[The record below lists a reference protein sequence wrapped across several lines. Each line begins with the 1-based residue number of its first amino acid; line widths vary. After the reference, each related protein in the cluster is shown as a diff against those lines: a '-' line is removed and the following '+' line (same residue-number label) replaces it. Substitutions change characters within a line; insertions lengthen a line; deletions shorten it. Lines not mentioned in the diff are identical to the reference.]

1 MLRTRL
7 AVLSVCASLTS
18 LVAVA
23 CGGGGEA
30 TTSGGGTAAGGGT
43 SGTPEERAPSTPPG
57 TAGMRSH
64 LDLIELAHLA
74 DVEHHGLYIDMGTA
88 PRNKYTLGN
97 WRTGWLTDGADGD
110 ETFTYAGRMGRLYV
124 DLREASP
131 LTVRLRMRAYGSRRL
146 QVYVN
151 GTTLPEG
158 IELPPGEGW
167 NETDVAIPA
176 SMVHAGENMIQ
187 LSFGGTIA
195 VAGQDVSVAVST
207 VRIIPG
213 TTVDDAGFMAPDW
226 GTYVSEIEV
235 GGVTRRSLAVRAPTT
250 LSYYVEVPE
259 GGRLVFGVGGEG
271 EATAHAVVRVT
282 PEGGTST
289 EAWSGDA
296 GARWNDASVDLAA
309 YAGQV
314 VRLELVTE
322 AAAGAPAGRVAW
334 SVPAV
339 MVPQPTATAE
349 PGEIRN
355 VVVLLI
361 DTLRASKLRAYNP
374 SSRVRTPVLDDLV
387 AHGTLFE
394 RASSQENWT
403 KPSVASV
410 LTGLTPMTHGAK
422 TDAARLPDSADMV
435 SEAFDGAN
443 FATGSFIANGYVSDR
458 FGFDQGWDHYTNMIR
473 ESRSTEAEDVFREA
487 GDWIEQHSGERFF
500 AYVQTID
507 PHVPYDP
514 PAEYLAMYDDRP
526 DYAGIVTP
534 RRTHELLEGAKR
546 NPPTVTFDA
555 SDVRRLE
562 ALHDGEITQHDHFF
576 GLFIERLRAL
586 NVLDNTLVVITSD
599 HGEEFDDHGSWGH
612 GHSVYQELL
621 GVPLIFWRPGT
632 VPENRRIAHPVSTL
646 NISQTVLDFA
656 NVEGLPHAEGRS
668 LVGEIVRGELPAY
681 PAVNFS
687 DMLDD
692 RRVIRASGWKMI
704 LNGSNTKL
712 FNLTTDPGEDRE
724 ITDMTRHPIA
734 ARYLRILLGQYL
746 GATDRGHWWSATQSS
761 GATLGTE
768 NATMDAET
776 CAQLQALGYVVNC
789 GTN

>member
-322 AAAGAPAGRVAW
+322 AAAGAAAGRVAW